1 MPDIS
6 ANNLKIAFHA
16 DRKALLVP
24 LMKRAE
30 LVMTDYE
37 EWITS
42 GGTSIV
48 LSPVALE
55 QQNAAP
61 DVIFSKNSF

>member
-1 MPDIS
+1 M
-6 ANNLKIAFHA
+6 
-16 DRKALLVP
+16 P

-30 LVMTDYE
+30 LVMADYE

-55 QQNAAP
+55 QNTGT
-61 DVIFSKNSF
+61 DGIFNEKSC

>member
-1 MPDIS
+1 MGLDI
-6 ANNLKIAFHA
+6 HA

-30 LVMTDYE
+30 LVMADYE
-37 EWITS
+37 AWITS

-55 QQNAAP
+55 QNAGT
-61 DVIFSKNSF
+61 DVVFNEKSS